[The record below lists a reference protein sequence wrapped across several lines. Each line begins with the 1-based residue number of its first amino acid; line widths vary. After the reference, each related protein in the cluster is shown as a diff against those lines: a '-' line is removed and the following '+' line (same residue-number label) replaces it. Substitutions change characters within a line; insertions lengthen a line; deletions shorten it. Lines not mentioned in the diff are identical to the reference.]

1 MKNNKGFTLLEI
13 IVVVFILSLLAA
25 IVAPKIMGR
34 TDDAR
39 IAEAKIQI
47 KNFETALRLFKLD
60 NGFYPD
66 TEQGL
71 AALVE
76 RPIAGQIPQKYR
88 EGGYL
93 EQKKIPLD
101 PWGNPYIITID
112 LNNDEKAR
120 DAFYRQI
127 AVSADLTDGNTPK
140 RGLNGLLPKLVGTE
154 TYYEANNAVMVWSAG
169 PDKMVDPAQP
179 ANAGVNRDN
188 ILSWK

>member
-47 KNFETALRLFKLD
+47 RNFETALKLFKLD
-60 NGFYPD
+60 NGFYPG

-76 RPIAGQIPQKYR
+76 RPISGQIPQKYR

-101 PWGNPYIITID
+101 PWGNPYMYISPGINGDFDIIS
-112 LNNDEKAR
+112 
-120 DAFYRQI
+120 YG
-127 AVSADLTDGNTPK
+127 ADGK
-140 RGLNGLLPKLVGTE
+140 EGGEGK
-154 TYYEANNAVMVWSAG
+154 NA
-169 PDKMVDPAQP
+169 DIK
-179 ANAGVNRDN
+179 
-188 ILSWK
+188 SWDIQ